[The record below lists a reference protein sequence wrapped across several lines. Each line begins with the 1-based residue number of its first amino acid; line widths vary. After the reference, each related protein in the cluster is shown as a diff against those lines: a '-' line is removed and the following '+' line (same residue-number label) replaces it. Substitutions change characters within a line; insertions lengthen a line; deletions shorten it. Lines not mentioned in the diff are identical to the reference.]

1 MFLCIQS
8 SLLFCDLSFGL
19 INECLNSCRL
29 FQGLSILRFLGSLLI
44 RCTVFPKQQKIVFYS
59 CSLVKL
65 RKFLIYQIKDFTGK
79 KIGYVSIPLTPS
91 PPVGH
96 VPPPLPPPPP
106 SVMPCPGES
115 QISSV
120 AFCFLLFL
128 DNTFQSNHL
137 DASKTLLGELSQEWT
152 VVTR

>member
-1 MFLCIQS
+1 MQAFSGVKYIKI
-8 SLLFCDLSFGL
+8 FG
-19 INECLNSCRL
+19 
-29 FQGLSILRFLGSLLI
+29 
-44 RCTVFPKQQKIVFYS
+44 VFVNQVYGISQTQQKVVFYS

-65 RKFLIYQIKDFTGK
+65 RKFLIYRIKDFTGK
-79 KIGYVSIPLTPS
+79 KNWVCQYAAT
-91 PPVGH
+91 
-96 VPPPLPPPPP
+96 PPPPSVMSLLPFPPPP

-115 QISSV
+115 QISSI

>member
-1 MFLCIQS
+1 MQAFSGVKYIKI
-8 SLLFCDLSFGL
+8 FG
-19 INECLNSCRL
+19 
-29 FQGLSILRFLGSLLI
+29 
-44 RCTVFPKQQKIVFYS
+44 VFVNQVYGISQTQQKVVFYS

-65 RKFLIYQIKDFTGK
+65 RKFLIYRIKDFTGK

-91 PPVGH
+91 PPPSVMSLLPFL
-96 VPPPLPPPPP
+96 PPPLP

-120 AFCFLLFL
+120 AFCFLSFL